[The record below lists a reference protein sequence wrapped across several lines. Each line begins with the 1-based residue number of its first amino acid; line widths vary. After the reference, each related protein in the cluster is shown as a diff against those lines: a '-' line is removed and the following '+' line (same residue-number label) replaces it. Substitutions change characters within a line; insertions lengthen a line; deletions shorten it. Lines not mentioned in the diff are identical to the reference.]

1 MQRPPLTPAEAVA
14 LVRRQVEQF
23 EEAGMERDAAVLA
36 AAVTLRIEPH
46 KAAIVARPKEEA

>member
-1 MQRPPLTPAEAVA
+1 MQGPPLTPAEAVA
-14 LVRRQVEQF
+14 LVRRQIEQF

-46 KAAIVARPKEEA
+46 KVAIVARPKEEV

>member
-1 MQRPPLTPAEAVA
+1 MHGPPLTPAEAVA

-23 EEAGMERDAAVLA
+23 EAAGMTHDAAVLA

-46 KAAIVARPKEEA
+46 KVSVVARPDDRA